1 MNQMQSYQGFQFLL
15 KSYFFSK
22 KKKDFIIRN
31 WLTCKMLTGNVNSLF
46 LQILGNKWTLKASTK
61 F

>member
-1 MNQMQSYQGFQFLL
+1 MNQMQSYQEFQFLL
-15 KSYFFSK
+15 KSYFFS

-31 WLTCKMLTGNVNSLF
+31 WLTCKMLTSNVNSLF